1 MKENKGKE
9 PCIFCA
15 FILDWLTPM
24 DCRDTINMIGNK
36 IRKRMLLWANF
47 DWSSSLLVVIF
58 GGYYEIII

>member
-24 DCRDTINMIGNK
+24 DCHDTINMIGIK
-36 IRKRMLLWANF
+36 IKKKDAIMGELRLEFVSSCCYLWRI
-47 DWSSSLLVVIF
+47 L
-58 GGYYEIII
+58 